1 MKTSSMNRL
10 GDIRINGLILTKN
23 IISNVLNYVYL
34 ILYSLTNFTYFNKI
48 KKIVLLGIRQIGKAV
63 DSESII
69 YRFEPCI
76 PNQ

>member
-23 IISNVLNYVYL
+23 IISNVLNYIYL
-34 ILYSLTNFTYFNKI
+34 ILYNLTNFTYFNKI